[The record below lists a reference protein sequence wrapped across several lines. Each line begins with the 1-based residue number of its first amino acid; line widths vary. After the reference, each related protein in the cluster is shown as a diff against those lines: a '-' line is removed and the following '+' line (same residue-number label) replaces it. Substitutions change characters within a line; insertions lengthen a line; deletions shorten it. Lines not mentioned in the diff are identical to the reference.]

1 MYTCSFNRNKE
12 NILCDSKSVYQLNNL
27 KGFFISYNEIPTLL
41 KSPDKCHPGLQQN
54 LQTSLS
60 PPWILNFFQFALL
73 TMCRILVHSNIR
85 CTENTDQWNIYKQ
98 MKVICVRFVLF
109 GGGFFVGF
117 WCCFCLKSKT
127 EVYLDLLAGFG
138 NDCKKPR
145 SRKNG
150 LKKSC
155 LFLPVAW
162 TRHSIGLSCSC
173 KCLDALQVISPVTEG
188 SLDFFFKKKM
198 HHRLYELPRTVR

>member
-1 MYTCSFNRNKE
+1 
-12 NILCDSKSVYQLNNL
+12 
-27 KGFFISYNEIPTLL
+27 
-41 KSPDKCHPGLQQN
+41 
-54 LQTSLS
+54 
-60 PPWILNFFQFALL
+60 
-73 TMCRILVHSNIR
+73 MCRILVHSNIR

-98 MKVICVRFVLF
+98 MKVICVGFVLF

-138 NDCKKPR
+138 NDIKKPR

-173 KCLDALQVISPVTEG
+173 KCLDALQVISLVTEG
-188 SLDFFFKKKM
+188 SLDFFFLRRKCIIGCMNFQEQLGKTTLKLAWMWEILANIWKCFIPYHLPCQPAKKKRRNNM
-198 HHRLYELPRTVR
+198 IKI